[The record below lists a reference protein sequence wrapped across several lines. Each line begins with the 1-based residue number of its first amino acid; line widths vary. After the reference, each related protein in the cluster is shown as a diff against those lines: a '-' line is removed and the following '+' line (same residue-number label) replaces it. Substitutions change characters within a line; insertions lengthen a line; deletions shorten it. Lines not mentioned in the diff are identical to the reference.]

1 MTEDVK
7 KLIIVSS
14 VLVVLIA
21 LTVTLLL
28 VNVNLKLINLGSIK
42 ELIAK
47 HGEAIQAEE
56 NLKKKETEYKNAV
69 SKVNSSKSSFDTAK
83 AKYEAISDETINVI
97 KEATTEEN
105 YNIEY
110 MWIRLGNY
118 AKKNNLTIV
127 MAEPGGSFTDSSSAP
142 KDSTNK
148 STKTT
153 TTTTTT
159 TKNDD
164 TSSTN
169 NSSSSNSNSNSN
181 SSSTKDTSTSNSTTS
196 DDISS
201 INQTAKDAND
211 KNTLFKIQVSGSY
224 LNVSDFVFE
233 VENDKALRFKLDNI
247 SMDYVSGTTIKAT
260 FNVKNLVINK

>member
-28 VNVNLKLINLGSIK
+28 VNVNLKLINIGSIK
-42 ELIAK
+42 ELIVK

-127 MAEPGGSFTDSSSAP
+127 MAEPGGSFTDSSSAS

-169 NSSSSNSNSNSN
+169 NSSSN